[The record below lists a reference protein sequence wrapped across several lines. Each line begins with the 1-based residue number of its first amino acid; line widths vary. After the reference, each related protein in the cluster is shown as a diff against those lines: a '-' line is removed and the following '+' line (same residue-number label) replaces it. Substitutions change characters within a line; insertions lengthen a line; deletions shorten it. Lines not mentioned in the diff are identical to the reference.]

1 MKWSDLPGRHSLFW
15 KLACLLVAFCLLMI
29 WLSWSWGRYME
40 ERNQFLSDDARG
52 ALTRYAAEAEQA
64 WQQRQRAGIDAW
76 LQGMQQREAGWVGV
90 VGGDLQ
96 SLSSRPLTDK
106 EIERV
111 TFLRGLDW
119 PIHKKNLPWLRLPF
133 PGDPHAGNL
142 VIELPSRFMP
152 GQYRVF
158 WRVITNG
165 VIPGLFTLLLC
176 VGLYRLL
183 VVPLNSLRE
192 QANAWRAD
200 QLNVRLSSHT
210 TNRPDELGELGRA
223 FDHMAERLQSTVALQ
238 QQLLRDLSHELR
250 TPLSRLRV
258 ASESEQGLVQL
269 RERIGREVDGMQRLV
284 DDTLQL
290 AWLDTERTRLPDE
303 SIQIQA
309 LWDMLTENACYE
321 SGWPAS
327 RLHCA
332 VDSSCWV
339 RGHLNTLAQALEN
352 ILRNAI
358 RHSPNGGVVSL
369 GGQRDGDFWHLWLED
384 QGGGVAEDD
393 LERIF
398 SPFIRLDGSRP
409 GDGGFGLGL
418 SIARNAVQRQGG
430 TLWAQNTGVGLRLNI
445 RLLADSGVASEETL
459 LAITVSQAEEKVS
472 PLVRQLLWPTNC
484 LNNTH
489 PLEMDLRAKRSS
501 QSPFSLD

>member
-40 ERNQFLSDDARG
+40 QRNQFLSDDAR
-52 ALTRYAAEAEQA
+52 ATLTRYASEAEQA
-64 WQQRQRAGIDAW
+64 WLERQHEGVDAW
-76 LQGMQQREAGWVGV
+76 LQGMQQRETGWVGV
-90 VGGDLQ
+90 IGGDLQ
-96 SLSSRPLTDK
+96 SLSSLPLSDK
-106 EIERV
+106 DILRL

-119 PIHKKNLPWLRLPF
+119 PIHKKGRPWLRVPF
-133 PGDPHAGNL
+133 PGDSSAGSL
-142 VIELPSRFMP
+142 VIELPQRFVP
-152 GQYRVF
+152 GRYRVF

-183 VVPLNSLRE
+183 VVPLNNLRE

-200 QLNVRLSSHT
+200 QLGVRLSRRT
-210 TNRPDELGELGRA
+210 TNRSDELGELGRA
-223 FDHMAERLQSTVALQ
+223 FDHMSERLQSTVALQ

-258 ASESEQGLVQL
+258 ASESEQGLEQL
-269 RERIGREVDGMQRLV
+269 RERINREVDGMQRLV
-284 DDTLQL
+284 EDTLQL
-290 AWLDTERTRLPDE
+290 AWLDTERSPLPDE
-303 SIQIQA
+303 AIQIQA
-309 LWDMLTENACYE
+309 LWEMLTENACYE

-327 RLHCA
+327 QLQCA

-339 RGHLNTLAQALEN
+339 RGNLNTLAQALEN

-358 RHSPNGGVVSL
+358 RHSPKGGVVRL
-369 GGQRDGDFWHLWLED
+369 DGRRDGDFWHLWLED
-384 QGGGVAEDD
+384 QGGGVAEAD

-409 GDGGFGLGL
+409 GNGGFGLGL

-430 TLWAQNTGVGLRLNI
+430 RLWAENTTVGLRLNMQ
-445 RLLADSGVASEETL
+445 LLADVDGVSDDAFASRI
-459 LAITVSQAEEKVS
+459 APTVEGCRPHIV
-472 PLVRQLLWPTNC
+472 
-484 LNNTH
+484 
-489 PLEMDLRAKRSS
+489 
-501 QSPFSLD
+501 

>member
-96 SLSSRPLTDK
+96 SLSSHPLTDK

-142 VIELPSRFMP
+142 VIELPPRFMP
-152 GQYRVF
+152 GQYRVL

-210 TNRPDELGELGRA
+210 TNRSDELGELGRA

-369 GGQRDGDFWHLWLED
+369 GGRRDGDFWHLWLED
-384 QGGGVAEDD
+384 QGGGVAEDE

-430 TLWAQNTGVGLRLNI
+430 TLWAQNTGVGLRLNM

>member
-1 MKWSDLPGRHSLFW
+1 MKCNLPGRHSLFW

-40 ERNQFLSDDARG
+40 QRNQFLSDEARG
-52 ALTRYAAEAEQA
+52 TLTRYAAEAEQA
-64 WQQRQRAGIDAW
+64 WQQRRTEGVDDW
-76 LQGMQQREAGWVGV
+76 LQTMHQREKSWVGV
-90 VGGDLQ
+90 IGGDLQ
-96 SLSSRPLTDK
+96 SLSSFALTDD
-106 EIERV
+106 EIEHL

-119 PIHKKNLPWLRLPF
+119 PIHKKGRPWMRVPF
-133 PGDPHAGNL
+133 PGDPSVGSL
-142 VIELPSRFMP
+142 VIELPQRFVP
-152 GQYRVF
+152 GRYRVF

-183 VVPLNSLRE
+183 VVPLNHLRE

-200 QLNVRLSSHT
+200 QLNVRLSRRT
-210 TNRPDELGELGRA
+210 TNRADELGELGRA
-223 FDHMAERLQSTVALQ
+223 FDHMSERLQSTVALQ

-258 ASESEQGLVQL
+258 ASESEQGLEQL

-284 DDTLQL
+284 EDTLQL

-303 SIQIQA
+303 AIQVQA
-309 LWDMLTENACYE
+309 LWEMLTENACYE
-321 SGWPAS
+321 SCWPDGQLQCS
-327 RLHCA
+327 
-332 VDSSCWV
+332 VDASCWV

-352 ILRNAI
+352 MLRNAI
-358 RHSPNGGVVSL
+358 RHSPKGGIVHL

-384 QGGGVAEDD
+384 QGGGVAEND

-398 SPFIRLDGSRP
+398 LPFTRLDGSRP

-418 SIARNAVQRQGG
+418 SIARNAVRRQGG
-430 TLWAQNTGVGLRLNI
+430 KLWAQNTGSGLRLNM
-445 RLLADSGVASEETL
+445 LLVADDGAVSDDSYASRDSL
-459 LAITVSQAEEKVS
+459 
-472 PLVRQLLWPTNC
+472 PTM
-484 LNNTH
+484 L
-489 PLEMDLRAKRSS
+489 
-501 QSPFSLD
+501 

>member
-40 ERNQFLSDDARG
+40 ERNQFLSDDARST
-52 ALTRYAAEAEQA
+52 LTRYAAEAEQA
-64 WQQRQRAGIDAW
+64 WQQQQHEGVDAW
-76 LQGMQQREAGWVGV
+76 LQSMRQREAGWVGV
-90 VGGDLQ
+90 IGGDLQ
-96 SLSSRPLTDK
+96 SLSSQSLTDP
-106 EIERV
+106 EIEHL

-119 PIHKKNLPWLRLPF
+119 PIHRKRLPWLRIPF
-133 PGDPHAGNL
+133 PSDASAGSL
-142 VIELPSRFMP
+142 VIELPQRFMP
-152 GQYRVF
+152 GRYRVF

-165 VIPGLFTLLLC
+165 VIPGMFTLLLC

-183 VVPLNSLRE
+183 VVPLNNLRE

-200 QLNVRLSSHT
+200 QLGVRLSSRT
-210 TNRPDELGELGRA
+210 TNRADELGELGRA
-223 FDHMAERLQSTVALQ
+223 FDHMSERLQSTVALQ

-258 ASESEQGLVQL
+258 ASESEQDLLQL

-284 DDTLQL
+284 EDTLQL
-290 AWLDTERTRLPDE
+290 AWLDTERSPLPDE
-303 SIQIQA
+303 AIQIQA
-309 LWDMLTENACYE
+309 LWEMLTENACYE
-321 SGWPAS
+321 SCWPATQ
-327 RLHCA
+327 LQCG

-339 RGHLNTLAQALEN
+339 RGNLNTLAQALEN

-358 RHSPNGGVVSL
+358 RHSPSGGVVHL
-369 GGQRDGDFWHLWLED
+369 GGRRDGDYWHLWLED
-384 QGGGVAEDD
+384 QGGGVADTD

-398 SPFIRLDGSRP
+398 SPFTRLDGSRP

-430 TLWAQNTGVGLRLNI
+430 WLWAENTGEGLRLNM
-445 RLLADSGVASEETL
+445 RLLVHS
-459 LAITVSQAEEKVS
+459 S
-472 PLVRQLLWPTNC
+472 PV
-484 LNNTH
+484 
-489 PLEMDLRAKRSS
+489 
-501 QSPFSLD
+501 

>member
-40 ERNQFLSDDARG
+40 ERNQFLSDESRRTLA
-52 ALTRYAAEAEQA
+52 RYAAEAEQA
-64 WQQRQRAGIDAW
+64 WQQGQSAGVDAW
-76 LQGMQQREAGWVGV
+76 LQEMRQREAGWAGV
-90 VGGDLQ
+90 IGGDLQ
-96 SLSSRPLTDK
+96 SLSSQPLTGP
-106 EIERV
+106 EIQHL

-119 PIHKKNLPWLRLPF
+119 PIHKKRLPWLRVPF
-133 PGDPHAGNL
+133 PGDSSAGSL
-142 VIELPSRFMP
+142 VIELPQRFMP
-152 GQYRVF
+152 GRYRVF

-183 VVPLNSLRE
+183 VVPLNQLRE

-200 QLNVRLSSHT
+200 QLGVRLSHRT
-210 TNRPDELGELGRA
+210 TNRSDELGELGRA
-223 FDHMAERLQSTVALQ
+223 FDHMSERLQSTVALQ

-258 ASESEQGLVQL
+258 ASEGEQSLTQL

-284 DDTLQL
+284 EDTLQL
-290 AWLDTERTRLPDE
+290 AWLDTERSPLPDE
-303 SIQIQA
+303 AIQIQA
-309 LWDMLTENACYE
+309 LWEMLTENACYE
-321 SGWPAS
+321 SCCPLGQ
-327 RLHCA
+327 LQCA

-339 RGHLNTLAQALEN
+339 RGNLNTLAQALEN

-358 RHSPNGGVVSL
+358 RHSPKGGVVRL
-369 GGQRDGDFWHLWLED
+369 DGRREGDHWHLWLED
-384 QGGGVAEDD
+384 EGGGVAEED

-398 SPFIRLDGSRP
+398 SPFTRLDGSRP
-409 GDGGFGLGL
+409 GNGGFGLGL

-430 TLWAQNTGVGLRLNI
+430 RLWAENAGSGLRLNMW
-445 RLLADSGVASEETL
+445 LLADDGFVSDD
-459 LAITVSQAEEKVS
+459 AIAGKPAPAVDVGR
-472 PLVRQLLWPTNC
+472 PHIV
-484 LNNTH
+484 
-489 PLEMDLRAKRSS
+489 
-501 QSPFSLD
+501 

>member
-40 ERNQFLSDDARG
+40 QRNQFLSDDAR
-52 ALTRYAAEAEQA
+52 ATLTRYASEAEQA
-64 WQQRQRAGIDAW
+64 WLERQHEGVDAW
-76 LQGMQQREAGWVGV
+76 LQGMQQRETGWVGV
-90 VGGDLQ
+90 IGGDLQ
-96 SLSSRPLTDK
+96 SLSSLPLSDK
-106 EIERV
+106 DILRL

-119 PIHKKNLPWLRLPF
+119 PIHKKGRPWLRVPF
-133 PGDPHAGNL
+133 PGDSSAGSL
-142 VIELPSRFMP
+142 VIELPQRFVP
-152 GQYRVF
+152 GRYRVF

-183 VVPLNSLRE
+183 VVPLNNLRE

-200 QLNVRLSSHT
+200 QLGVRLSRHT
-210 TNRPDELGELGRA
+210 TNRSDELGELGRA
-223 FDHMAERLQSTVALQ
+223 FDHMSERLQSTVALQ

-258 ASESEQGLVQL
+258 ASESEQGLEQL
-269 RERIGREVDGMQRLV
+269 RERINREVDGMQRLV
-284 DDTLQL
+284 EDTLQL
-290 AWLDTERTRLPDE
+290 AWLDTERSPLPDE
-303 SIQIQA
+303 AIQIQA
-309 LWDMLTENACYE
+309 LWEMLTENACYE

-327 RLHCA
+327 QLQCA

-339 RGHLNTLAQALEN
+339 RGNLNTLAQALEN

-358 RHSPNGGVVSL
+358 RHSPKGGVVRL
-369 GGQRDGDFWHLWLED
+369 DGRRDGDFWHLWLED
-384 QGGGVAEDD
+384 QGGGVAEAD

-409 GDGGFGLGL
+409 GNGGFGLGL

-430 TLWAQNTGVGLRLNI
+430 RLWAENTTVGLRLNM
-445 RLLADSGVASEETL
+445 RLVAEVDGVNDDAF
-459 LAITVSQAEEKVS
+459 AA
-472 PLVRQLLWPTNC
+472 VRRSDKPAPTGDMGR
-484 LNNTH
+484 
-489 PLEMDLRAKRSS
+489 P
-501 QSPFSLD
+501 QIV